1 MQEQSIKGLFYQVN
15 PSFASG
21 PQIRFACSMRLR
33 TATPAQ
39 TSEKKSRERPTAPP
53 PRGRTILRHEA
64 EFEACAKKP
73 MVKQVHLNF
82 LARLVTRVNRPNLAS
97 ATLPV
102 EPRCRHSP
110 RTRAACLPFIPARDG
125 HVETRRPSEEANTT
139 LAKGRNKA
147 WTARR
152 RNIALRDA
160 QKPCQS
166 RPAILPCA
174 SNGIQSPL
182 RLLLGLGP
190 SARASRTMAALHH
203 ARRHLSSQMPRPA
216 AVTAGLER

>member
-1 MQEQSIKGLFYQVN
+1 
-15 PSFASG
+15 
-21 PQIRFACSMRLR
+21 
-33 TATPAQ
+33 
-39 TSEKKSRERPTAPP
+39 
-53 PRGRTILRHEA
+53 
-64 EFEACAKKP
+64 

-110 RTRAACLPFIPARDG
+110 RTRAACLPFIPARDD
-125 HVETRRPSEEANTT
+125 HVETRRLSEEANTT

-160 QKPCQS
+160 QKPTWTLGKGIENDGSPPPCQT
-166 RPAILPCA
+166 
-174 SNGIQSPL
+174 SPIV
-182 RLLLGLGP
+182 P
-190 SARASRTMAALHH
+190 NAT
-203 ARRHLSSQMPRPA
+203 PA